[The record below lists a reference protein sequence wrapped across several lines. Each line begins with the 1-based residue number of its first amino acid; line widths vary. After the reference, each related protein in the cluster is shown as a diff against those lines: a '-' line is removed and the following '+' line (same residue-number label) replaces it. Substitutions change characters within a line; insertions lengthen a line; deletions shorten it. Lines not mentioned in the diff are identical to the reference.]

1 MLDAAFQA
9 LAFLH
14 GLDSDMFVPNG
25 IAQVFL
31 LRPAGSIAEAA
42 AHAVLRSESRDV
54 VTGDVDVYDATSG
67 EVVLMVRG
75 LALRRAPSAKSKAPG
90 LYATTLQHMAFC
102 CPDTPVP
109 QDLDDLVPIL
119 KEQLKIG
126 RIVRV
131 LGLPGSN
138 EPMLKIAK
146 SLALTDKQ
154 ASLCPL
160 RNSQLLMV
168 SLDGTVENPIQ
179 VPSLCFIYRLFLG
192 AGEVKLCRKWP
203 FPIVAF
209 LQLKANIL
217 SVGLSGSSMTLWQP
231 LCFSFAQP
239 PKDVP
244 PLHMLGLSPGPNE
257 SRNVPGGHLPVPFT
271 GLMTPVPSS
280 REHGTFWCV
289 AMMGTCMVS
298 GMMQAMQSFGHY
310 LTPRGEGVSQMPKV
324 PEQAVF
330 ESSQCSSGNLSGLSP
345 SPRRL

>member
-102 CPDTPVP
+102 CPDIPVP

-209 LQLKANIL
+209 
-217 SVGLSGSSMTLWQP
+217 
-231 LCFSFAQP
+231 FAIEGQ
-239 PKDVP
+239 
-244 PLHMLGLSPGPNE
+244 H
-257 SRNVPGGHLPVPFT
+257 F
-271 GLMTPVPSS
+271 
-280 REHGTFWCV
+280 
-289 AMMGTCMVS
+289 VS
-298 GMMQAMQSFGHY
+298 GIVGVINDIVA
-310 LTPRGEGVSQMPKV
+310 TPLFFICTATKRCPSTSYVGIIPWPK
-324 PEQAVF
+324 
-330 ESSQCSSGNLSGLSP
+330 
-345 SPRRL
+345 